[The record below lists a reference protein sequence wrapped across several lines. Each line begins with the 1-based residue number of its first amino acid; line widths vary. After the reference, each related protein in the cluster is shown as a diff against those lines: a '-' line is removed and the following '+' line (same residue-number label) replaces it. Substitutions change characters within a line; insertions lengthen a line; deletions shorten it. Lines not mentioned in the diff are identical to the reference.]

1 MAIESKAELISFGR
15 TALEM
20 KTTVGAIP
28 VPHNAY
34 IKLNN
39 GMLNS
44 LIKHLLPE
52 KTSEDWIP
60 RNPFRE

>member
-1 MAIESKAELISFGR
+1 MAIESGAGMLSFGR

-28 VPHNAY
+28 VPHNAW

-44 LIKHLLPE
+44 LAKYMLPE
-52 KTSEDWIP
+52 KAADDWIP
-60 RNPFRE
+60 RNPFKS